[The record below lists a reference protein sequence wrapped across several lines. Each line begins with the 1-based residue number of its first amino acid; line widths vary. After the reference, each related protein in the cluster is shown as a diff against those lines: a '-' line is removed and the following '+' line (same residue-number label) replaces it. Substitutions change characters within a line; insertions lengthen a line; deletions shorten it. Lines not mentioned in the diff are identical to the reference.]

1 MQKLQTV
8 DLLTVTSLLDR
19 EKRPIQGRGVGVRSK
34 SGQRSANVHSAVH
47 FHCAPTWSY
56 FLQAPAVGQA
66 ARWSLAMASLAEYGW
81 PVEVRGLPGLKGET
95 WGTRHPAA
103 RCSLATASLAEYGW
117 PVEVRGLPGL
127 KGETWGTRH
136 PAASGA
142 DSLDAAT
149 GFTPTPPI

>member
-8 DLLTVTSLLDR
+8 DLLTATRRLDR

-95 WGTRHPAA
+95 WGTRPLFRLTGTDAVIHGA
-103 RCSLATASLAEYGW
+103 
-117 PVEVRGLPGL
+117 PGL
-127 KGETWGTRH
+127 GH
-136 PAASGA
+136 PRTFEAASGA